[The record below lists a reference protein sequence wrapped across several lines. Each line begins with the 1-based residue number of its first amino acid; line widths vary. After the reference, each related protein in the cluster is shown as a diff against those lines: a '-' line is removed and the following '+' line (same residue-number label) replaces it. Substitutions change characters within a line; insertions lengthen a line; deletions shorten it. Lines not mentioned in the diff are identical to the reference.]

1 MARKLCILLDEPY
14 LDDDACH
21 CSCVGV
27 KDHMN
32 YVKIMRHSTG
42 GSKKRM
48 QSQECSHQRNS
59 VSYEAS
65 RCQQLEGQLG
75 FVVLLRSS
83 RSVCCFARSEME
95 RDITLQLAAEN

>member
-27 KDHMN
+27 KDHM
-32 YVKIMRHSTG
+32 YVKILRHSADW
-42 GSKKRM
+42 SKKRM
-48 QSQECSHQRNS
+48 QSQEYSHQRNS

-65 RCQQLEGQLG
+65 RCEQLEGQLG

-83 RSVCCFARSEME
+83 RRVCCFARSEME
-95 RDITLQLAAEN
+95 RDITMQLAAEN